1 MYVFIVQIQHKF
13 FEILFYIYEIKVYY
27 VLLRFNYFLLKKKN
41 KMLKLVKQF
50 KKKNFFFNY
59 L

>member
-27 VLLRFNYFLLKKKN
+27 FLLYFNYFLLKKKN